1 MHDPVGC
8 EEGQNTVGVADLKR
22 CEILIDQFHC
32 DTLIADAVLVVAV
45 IADSDMTTL
54 HAHADHE
61 EPGKVW
67 PSYPLAGPHANSS
80 RRLLCSGKRPAA
92 SVRCL

>member
-1 MHDPVGC
+1 VNDPVGC
-8 EEGQNTVGVADLKR
+8 EEDQYTLGVADLKR

-32 DTLIADAVLVVAV
+32 DTLIADAVLVVAM

-61 EPGKVW
+61 EPGKW
-67 PSYPLAGPHANSS
+67 RYC
-80 RRLLCSGKRPAA
+80 RRISTCRAQA
-92 SVRCL
+92 SVRLARSGRRN